1 MKPWWPVSAA
11 LVLALGACTQA
22 PDQVVPYT
30 AEGATISVGETLVV
44 DFGDVSSSI
53 GDGWQ
58 LTTPPDDAV
67 LSGGQVIQEYEGQGE
82 PPPGSAS
89 HLVYEFT
96 AKAPGTT
103 TIGFTYS
110 YRGEVGDPEGRTADP
125 TPEIRVTVV
134 E

>member
-1 MKPWWPVSAA
+1 MKPWWAVSAA

-22 PDQVVPYT
+22 PDQVIPYT
-30 AEGATISVGETLVV
+30 AEVAALAVGETLVV
-44 DFGDVSSSI
+44 DFGDVNSSI

-58 LTTPPDDAV
+58 LTARPDPAV
-67 LSGGQVIQEYEGQGE
+67 LSDGEAIQEYDGQGE

-96 AKAPGTT
+96 ARAPGTT
-103 TIGFTYS
+103 TIGFTYA